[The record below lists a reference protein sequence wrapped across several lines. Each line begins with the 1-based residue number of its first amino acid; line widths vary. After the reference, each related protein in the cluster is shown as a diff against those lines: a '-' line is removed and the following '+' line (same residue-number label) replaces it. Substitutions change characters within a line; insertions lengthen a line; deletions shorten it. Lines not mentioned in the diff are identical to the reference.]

1 MATKFGIPQFPG
13 SCDEVDT
20 LLACNRVGEAELL
33 WHKDKDLK
41 GSDVIVVPGGFSYGD
56 YLRVGAI
63 PPFSPVMEAV
73 KEFAAEGGLVLG
85 ICNGFQ
91 VLTEAGLLPG
101 ALLSNTNL
109 SFTCRQVDLVVETNQ
124 TPLTHECA
132 AGERLSMPAKH
143 TAGRYWAPTELLNT
157 LEAEGQVILRYADGD
172 NFNGSI
178 NDIAGVTN
186 EQRNVFGLM
195 PHPEHATDPL
205 TGSDDGLKLFS
216 SLASAAAAVVGTG
229 ART

>member
-1 MATKFGIPQFPG
+1 MATRFGIPQFPG

-20 LLACNRVGEAELL
+20 LLACSRVGEAELL

-41 GSDVIVVPGGFSYGD
+41 GVDVVVVPGGFSYGD

-63 PPFSPVMEAV
+63 PPFSPVMQAV
-73 KEFAAEGGLVLG
+73 KEFAEEGGLVLG

-101 ALLSNTNL
+101 ALLPNLNL
-109 SFTCRQVDLVVETNQ
+109 SFTCRQVDLIVENNE
-124 TPLTHECA
+124 TPLTHEC
-132 AGERLSMPAKH
+132 EPSQRLSIPAKH
-143 TAGRYWAPTELLNT
+143 TTGRYWAPTEMLGR
-157 LEAEGQVILRYADGD
+157 LEAEGQVILRYAAED

-186 EQRNVFGLM
+186 ESRNVFGLM
-195 PHPEHATDPL
+195 PHPEHAVDPL
-205 TGSDDGLKLFS
+205 TGSDDGLKLFA
-216 SLASAAAAVVGTG
+216 SLASSAAALTG
-229 ART
+229 AAA

>member
-41 GSDVIVVPGGFSYGD
+41 GADVVVVPGGFSYGD

-63 PPFSPVMEAV
+63 PPFAPVMEAV

-101 ALLSNTNL
+101 ALLPNTNL
-109 SFTCRQVDLVVETNQ
+109 QFTCRQVTLSVETNE
-124 TPLTHECA
+124 TPFTHECVQ
-132 AGERLSMPAKH
+132 GERLSIPAKH
-143 TAGRYWAPTELLNT
+143 TTGRYYAPTELLNQ
-157 LEAEGQVILRYADGD
+157 LEAEGQVILRYAAED
-172 NFNGSI
+172 NFNGSV

-195 PHPEHATDPL
+195 PHPEHAVDPL
-205 TGSDDGLKLFS
+205 TGSDDGLKLFA
-216 SLASAAAAVVGTG
+216 SLASAAPMALGTG
-229 ART
+229 DMT

>member
-1 MATKFGIPQFPG
+1 MTKFGIPQFPG
-13 SCDEVDT
+13 SCDETDT
-20 LLACNRVGEAELL
+20 LLACSRVGEAELL

-41 GSDVIVVPGGFSYGD
+41 GADVIVIPGGFSYGD
-56 YLRVGAI
+56 YLRAGAI
-63 PPFSPVMEAV
+63 PPFSPVMQAV
-73 KEFAAEGGLVLG
+73 KEFAADGGLVLG

-101 ALLSNTNL
+101 ALLPNINL
-109 SFTCRQVDLVVETNQ
+109 SFTFRQVELTVETNE
-124 TPLTHECA
+124 TPFTHECVT
-132 AGERLSMPAKH
+132 GERLSVPAKH
-143 TAGRYWAPTELLNT
+143 MTGRYFAPTEMLNQ
-157 LEAEGQVILRYADGD
+157 LEAEGQVILRYAEGH

-195 PHPEHATDPL
+195 PHPEHAVDPL

-216 SLASAAAAVVGTG
+216 SLAIAAAMSG
-229 ART
+229 ATA

>member
-41 GSDVIVVPGGFSYGD
+41 GADVVVIPGGFSYGD

-101 ALLSNTNL
+101 ALLPNTNL
-109 SFTCRQVDLVVETNQ
+109 SFTCRQVDLIVETTE
-124 TPLTHECA
+124 TPFTHECA
-132 AGERLSMPAKH
+132 QGERLSVPAKH
-143 TAGRYWAPTELLNT
+143 TSGRYWAPPELLSE
-157 LEAEGQVILRYADGD
+157 LESEGQVILRYAEGD

-186 EQRNVFGLM
+186 TQRNVFGLM
-195 PHPEHATDPL
+195 PHPEHAVDPL
-205 TGSDDGLKLFS
+205 TGSDDGLKLFA
-216 SLASAAAAVVGTG
+216 SLASAAPMALGTG
-229 ART
+229 DMT